1 MSKIVNTIKA
11 VVDYL
16 QSEEA
21 SQKSFGSKV
30 KMKELDAISAF
41 FGLTKREALVF
52 SAVYYLSLTKSSV
65 SPSDISQ
72 FISGSPYD
80 LPKIVAQLDK
90 LQKNRLITS
99 RGNAKYD
106 SCKVSVDL
114 MIKLEKDEKPHV
126 NRNTRMDFFEVLDRL
141 DEIFTYRF
149 DEMMSVGE
157 FYEEFDKLYE
167 SQTNFSLF
175 TFLQRKRINMRE
187 WPMFIYGFL
196 RQIQMDEYGS
206 VEYGIRNL
214 YREYSLRYELKKK
227 FIEEK
232 ADLFRKGLIEY
243 PGKDLKSKESFVV
256 RDDAMRE
263 ILGDRYS
270 IMMADLS
277 TKKQIDGAMLPDS
290 IVPRALFYNQK
301 EQESVNILHALLSP
315 DRLPV
320 VLKGLK
326 DNGMREGIC
335 ILLHGSPGT
344 GKTESVL
351 QIARQTGR
359 SIMKVD
365 FSQIRDKFVGESEKR
380 LKAVF
385 KKYADFVEG
394 STDTPILLLNEADAL
409 LSKRINVT
417 NSVDQMN
424 NSMQNILLEEME
436 NFKGILVATTNLI
449 PNLDLAFER
458 RFLYKIE
465 FCSPDE
471 SVRLKIWQDQFPKL
485 AHEPGFETL
494 ALNYALSGGQIEN
507 IVRKAKM
514 NELLFLKQPTLAEL
528 KEMCENEFLVQ
539 TKRSVLGFRS
549 EA

>member
-196 RQIQMDEYGS
+196 RQIQTDEYGS

-301 EQESVNILHALLSP
+301 EQESVNVLHALLSP

-351 QIARQTGR
+351 QIALVRPAA
-359 SIMKVD
+359 K
-365 FSQIRDKFVGESEKR
+365 ECKR
-380 LKAVF
+380 LERA
-385 KKYADFVEG
+385 ADGIGVE
-394 STDTPILLLNEADAL
+394 
-409 LSKRINVT
+409 R
-417 NSVDQMN
+417 
-424 NSMQNILLEEME
+424 
-436 NFKGILVATTNLI
+436 
-449 PNLDLAFER
+449 
-458 RFLYKIE
+458 
-465 FCSPDE
+465 
-471 SVRLKIWQDQFPKL
+471 
-485 AHEPGFETL
+485 H
-494 ALNYALSGGQIEN
+494 
-507 IVRKAKM
+507 
-514 NELLFLKQPTLAEL
+514 
-528 KEMCENEFLVQ
+528 
-539 TKRSVLGFRS
+539 
-549 EA
+549 